1 MELGVCDVL
10 VENHRYELPSVMRV
24 RCGGQIIG
32 QIKYRRSILRQE
44 TKKAAIDEIT
54 VPCRPPDEADWS
66 IAIQSI
72 EKYLHPAIN
81 PSYATHPVHF
91 SVAAEAFVNLY
102 VLAEAIGLTNLQQS
116 MEMSIYGYSF
126 EVLTT
131 LYHFVMQ
138 WITCGLRVAPSVH
151 QSLILLISKDVT
163 DKSFHFLQR
172 LEFCEVVAKI
182 MRSRNDLYPFVVE
195 WMINVYEEYYLS
207 QTKSLF
213 NFELR
218 DILARVTVDNSKSAF
233 AKWLYSTF
241 FQCDLSLIEP
251 YAVDFQVGP
260 HFPISIEQGKWLS
273 EKKGQIITDQSVE
286 SFSLEEIESLVTCF
300 SSNPEMCD
308 YIAKRFIERGETLKN
323 AVTLKK
329 IVGFLSLDVLANLIH
344 DNPPAFQM
352 KFILKWYKTHEGPHD
367 YDVFFSLF
375 GKDPETGYYLLKILN
390 FDANLGERVCETLKE
405 SSVITGVF
413 TWMLSNVRTFA
424 MSEPVLQQIRSY
436 FHFEETELDTF
447 VRFLTKFEINSFNE
461 TMLVPVSEVSYWSTI
476 ELLVQSKR
484 SVSQDLFRSLC
495 EAVAHDFSSLSYSQL
510 LFLVQIIDFNS
521 ISEFSVN
528 RGFNE
533 DGYFFLA
540 SISPQPNWDVI
551 NYNSLSCRMA
561 SNFLLMENWKFQFPE
576 ESDSFCHNIDF
587 TKCQFDEEKW
597 ATPGPIGKIEGDVAF
612 YDISAERRECIE
624 TRWIECNKWSFVT
637 DIKDALSARV
647 VILDVGPGES
657 ASVDITKVIE
667 DVMANVEVVI
677 ISVRVLVLLAANSDW
692 KMMKLF
698 SFEDDRIEK
707 IEWKVPPHGFSVCR
721 QDLQMFELENGND
734 VFYGSIPWKIVSDEG
749 NVSTTIEMVN
759 GRVFAAKF
767 TMSNLR
773 VLNFSL
779 EEPKLSQFTAAA
791 CQRFKWQTVAWL
803 AETIE
808 KDIGATKHRRQ
819 SKRWKSRQRK
829 KL

>member
-1 MELGVCDVL
+1 
-10 VENHRYELPSVMRV
+10 MR
-24 RCGGQIIG
+24 
-32 QIKYRRSILRQE
+32 KE

-54 VPCRPPDEADWS
+54 VPPRPTDEANWS

-72 EKYLHPAIN
+72 EKYLHPAIK
-81 PSYATHPVHF
+81 PSSATHPVHF
-91 SVAAEAFVNLY
+91 SVATEAFVNLY

-116 MEMSIYGYSF
+116 MELSIYGYSF

-131 LYHFVMQ
+131 LYHSVMQ
-138 WITCGLRVAPSVH
+138 WITSGLRIAPSVH

-163 DKSFHFLQR
+163 DASFHFLQH

-182 MRSRNDLYPFVVE
+182 MRSRNDLYPLVVE
-195 WMINVYEEYYLS
+195 WMINIYEEYYLS

-213 NFELR
+213 NFELG
-218 DILARVTVDNSKSAF
+218 DILARVTIDNSKSAF

-260 HFPISIEQGKWLS
+260 RFPISTEQGKWLS
-273 EKKGQIITDQSVE
+273 ERKGQIMTDQSVE
-286 SFSLEEIESLVTCF
+286 SFSLEEIESLVACF

-323 AVTLKK
+323 AATLKK
-329 IVGFLSLDVLANLIH
+329 IVEFLSLDVLTNLIH

-375 GKDPETGYYLLKILN
+375 DKDPETGYYLLKILN
-390 FDANLGERVCETLKE
+390 FDTNLGERVCEALKE

-424 MSEPVLQQIRSY
+424 MSEPELQQIRSY
-436 FHFEETELDTF
+436 FQFEEIELDTF
-447 VRFLTKFEINSFNE
+447 IRFLTKFEINSFDE

-484 SVSQDLFRSLC
+484 TVSEGLFRSLC
-495 EAVAHDFSSLSYSQL
+495 EVVARDFSSLSYSQV

-561 SNFLLMENWKFQFPE
+561 SNFLLMENWKFQFPT
-576 ESDSFCHNIDF
+576 ESDAFCGNIDF
-587 TKCQFDEEKW
+587 TDCQFDEEKW

-612 YDISAERRECIE
+612 YDISAERRDRIE
-624 TRWIECNKWSFVT
+624 TRWIECDKWSFVT
-637 DIKDALSARV
+637 DVKDALSARV
-647 VILDVGPGES
+647 VIVDVGPGES
-657 ASVDITKVIE
+657 SVDITKVIE
-667 DVMANVEVVI
+667 DLMANVEVVI
-677 ISVRVLVLLAANSDW
+677 ISARVLVLLAANTDW

-698 SFEDDRIEK
+698 SFEDDQIEK
-707 IEWKVPPHGFSVCR
+707 IEWKIPPHEFSVCR

-767 TMSNLR
+767 AGSNLR

-779 EEPKLSQFTAAA
+779 EEPKVSQFTAAA

-803 AETIE
+803 AETME
-808 KDIGATKHRRQ
+808 KETGATKHRRP
-819 SKRWKSRQRK
+819 SKRVKSRQRK